1 MGRAQKLE
9 SHSWLQKSVESTE
22 SVCPSYTAESG
33 ESALSAKSP
42 QRGMLVLDENE
53 DEKGDEDEPLARRS
67 QSLQKG

>member
-1 MGRAQKLE
+1 M
-9 SHSWLQKSVESTE
+9 ESTE

-42 QRGMLVLDENE
+42 QRGMLFLDENE
-53 DEKGDEDEPLARRS
+53 DEKGDEDEPLVRRS